1 MSLVDVILIFI
12 VGGFTMFGLFF
23 GLVRTLGGLIGTIVG
38 MVVASR
44 LVGPVYDRFGWLMG
58 GGGTGKV
65 VAFLIVFFVFG
76 RIFGLGLWL
85 LRTVFGWF
93 AWIPLAGLVDRILG
107 AAFGLIEGIVFVS
120 VALFFALQFLPDD
133 AVKMALSAS
142 IVGKGMLAIVAALQV
157 IFPSSLKA
165 AG

>member
-1 MSLVDVILIFI
+1 MSLVDLILILT
-12 VGGFTMFGLFF
+12 VGGFTAFGLFF
-23 GLVRTLGGLIGTIVG
+23 GLVRTLGGLIGTVVG

-44 LVGPVYDRFGWLMG
+44 MVGPVYDRFGFLFG

-65 VAFLIVFFVFG
+65 VAFLIVFFLFG

-85 LRTVFGWF
+85 LRTIFGWF
-93 AWIPLAGLVDRILG
+93 AWIPLAGLMDKVLG
-107 AAFGLIEGIVFVS
+107 AVFGFVEGLIFVS

-142 IVGKGMLAIVAALQV
+142 FVGKGMLAIVAALQV
-157 IFPSSLKA
+157 MFPSSLKVS
-165 AG
+165 